1 MARCASRWFPIPPRP
16 TFCHDLI
23 WCLDRPGQ
31 ELAFYTIKASLWKKN
46 HCVDQRRGKRSLNY
60 CVMLCG
66 SSTDEESVMGPPFL
80 LPLGTFPIWKVVIF
94 SLALWYRQYCLPL
107 SQTFNALE
115 SDSQVN
121 TNRPSMGGILLS
133 PEWNTSWQSH
143 SANTLRWPSPCP
155 SPFLTLRSMWLHSH
169 IWGFECIYSRAPGT
183 QVGNSSLLHSSHY
196 CKNKWVSESLGRV
209 SSLHSEWAIERK
221 SPRAFETPA
230 LVVEWLG
237 FFFFERIL
245 VNGFRDG
252 ICANSVHTMN
262 DGPS

>member
-121 TNRPSMGGILLS
+121 TNRPSMGAYSCPQNGIL
-133 PEWNTSWQSH
+133 H
-143 SANTLRWPSPCP
+143 D
-155 SPFLTLRSMWLHSH
+155 SH
-169 IWGFECIYSRAPGT
+169 ILQTPSGDPVPALPP
-183 QVGNSSLLHSSHY
+183 SSLWEACDFIHIFGGLNAFILGPQVPRWETLLSCIHLTIVKTSEYLSH
-196 CKNKWVSESLGRV
+196 
-209 SSLHSEWAIERK
+209 
-221 SPRAFETPA
+221 
-230 LVVEWLG
+230 
-237 FFFFERIL
+237 
-245 VNGFRDG
+245 
-252 ICANSVHTMN
+252 
-262 DGPS
+262 